1 MIIDDEIII
10 DDKELQNTVDFL
22 EYKSRLINKYVV
34 VFNLENNRDAKVI
47 KQSDVSR
54 YFPTGRKRIRA
65 KIYRRLGH
73 WGSVK
78 GLLVTLTFAPGKISR
93 EDAWLKVGFLRSE
106 FLREVN
112 QWRQRHGFVKAKC
125 LSVIECQKQTGY
137 PHIHIVFP
145 NLEYLAP
152 LDELTKLWGMEN
164 NSVDL
169 KVRNSIS
176 PVAYICKYISK
187 LEGWD
192 DYALAYLWKN
202 RTRLYSMSRDYTLP
216 DYSDK
221 RVPAWHFAFTTTRQ
235 KLIKTGQSLIE
246 YNYDS
251 ISGIDDLMPEIYP
264 DLANMFKPSN
274 Y

>member
-1 MIIDDEIII
+1 MTLNNEIII
-10 DDKELQNTVDFL
+10 DERELQNMMDFVD
-22 EYKSRLINKYVV
+22 YKNKIKNKLIVIYNLINQR
-34 VFNLENNRDAKVI
+34 EAKVV

-54 YFPTGRKRIRA
+54 YFTKGRKRIKA
-65 KIYRRLGH
+65 KIYHRLGH

-78 GLLVTLTFAPGKISR
+78 GLLLTLTFAPAKISR
-93 EDAWLKVGFLRSE
+93 YDAWLNVGKMRRRYMDNLNRWRKDNGYTKVKG
-106 FLREVN
+106 
-112 QWRQRHGFVKAKC
+112 
-125 LSVIECQKQTGY
+125 LSVLECQKQTGY

-152 LDELTKLWGMEN
+152 INELTKLWGMEN

-176 PVAYICKYISK
+176 PVAYVCKYVSK

-202 RTRLYSMSRDYTLP
+202 KTRLYSMSRDYTLP
-216 DYSDK
+216 NYDEK
-221 RVPAWHFAFTTTRQ
+221 RVPAWHFAFATTKE
-235 KLIKTGQSLIE
+235 KLIKTGQSMIQ

-251 ISGIDDLMPEIYP
+251 ILGIDDLLPEIYP
-264 DLANMFKPSN
+264 DLATQFKR
-274 Y
+274 